1 MIKGN
6 IDFFSHTEVR
16 GWVHSQNFSADDIE
30 VSAYVKDLCVGQGTL
45 DVYRQ
50 DLIEAGLG
58 DGWSGFEFK
67 IQIPFD
73 ADIRDF
79 NIRLPDCDF
88 VLTPKEDLVLAHR
101 TKQRKELINFK
112 DDLLWLR
119 GKEIL
124 QEFEFNLL
132 RILYKFGVCDLKVL
146 IDDDLGSITAVHEAG
161 PNRSCLD
168 NLIDSQTLRSLNII
182 FDFLYR
188 NKFEIICLQ
197 IQSLSEWDEY
207 LAKLRRTFRG
217 CSPVIAI
224 YATSAFC
231 FDVLESTHVT
241 DQEILFV
248 SNSRLKILGAI
259 EYQANLHNI
268 VILNVDTAYLINPNA
283 FNLGSV
289 YLISAS

>member
-6 IDFFSHTEVR
+6 IDFFSYTEVR
-16 GWVHSQNFSADDIE
+16 GWIHSQNFSADNTE

-50 DLIEAGLG
+50 DLVEAGLG
-58 DGWSGFEFK
+58 EGWSGFEFK

-73 ADIRDF
+73 VDIRDF
-79 NIRLPDCDF
+79 IIRLPHCDF
-88 VLTPKEDLVLAHR
+88 VLTPKEDLVLALR
-101 TKQRKELINFK
+101 PKQRKELINFK

-119 GKEIL
+119 GKGIL

-146 IDDDLGSITAVHEAG
+146 INDDLGSIITMHEAE
-161 PNRSCLD
+161 PTRSCLD
-168 NLIDSQTLRSLNII
+168 KLIDSQTLGSINII

-188 NKFEIICLQ
+188 KKFETVCQQ
-197 IQSLSEWDEY
+197 IRSLSEWNEY
-207 LAKLRRTFRG
+207 LAKLRRTFIG

-241 DQEILFV
+241 DQDILFV

-259 EYQANLHNI
+259 EYQANLHNL
-268 VILNVDTAYLINPNA
+268 VILNVDIVYLINPNA
-283 FNLGSV
+283 FNLGAV